1 MICRQKGW
9 GNPMEFQHVSVL
21 LQECI
26 DGLAIR
32 PDGIYVD
39 GTTGGGGHSLEIV
52 KRLTT
57 GRLICID
64 QDLDAH
70 AAAKIRLA
78 EYLDKITFVH
88 DNFGNIGQIL
98 DGLDIAQIDGMLMD
112 IGVSSYQLDEAERGF
127 SYQQDAPLD
136 MRMDESKPFSAYD
149 VVNTYSEADLN
160 RIIYTYGEERWAKR
174 IAQFIVKQRELAPI
188 QTTGELVD
196 VIKKAIPKGARKD
209 GPHPAKRT
217 FQAIRIEVNAE
228 LEVLEN
234 AIAQAAQRLTA
245 GGRLCIITF
254 HSLED
259 RIVKEAFR
267 KQENPCVCPPE
278 FPVCVCGKKPKGKIV
293 TRKPIIPSPQE
304 LQQNPRSRSAKL
316 RILEGLE

>member
-78 EYLDKITFVH
+78 EYLDKITFVY

-98 DGLDIAQIDGMLMD
+98 DGLGIAQIDGMLMD

>member
-70 AAAKIRLA
+70 VAAKIRLA

-98 DGLDIAQIDGMLMD
+98 DGLGIAQIDGMLMD